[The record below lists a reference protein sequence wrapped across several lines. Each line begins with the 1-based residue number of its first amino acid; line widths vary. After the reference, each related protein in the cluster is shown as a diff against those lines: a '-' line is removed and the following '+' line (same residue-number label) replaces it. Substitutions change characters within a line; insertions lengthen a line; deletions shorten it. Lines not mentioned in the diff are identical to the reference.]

1 MDVFTHACVHS
12 CLHCDEST
20 TKAERLRDDVVALRR
35 ELEGVKRAARGT
47 DGENKSRDVR
57 LNRAL
62 EEARKVGYSNSSIP
76 I

>member
-1 MDVFTHACVHS
+1 MIA
-12 CLHCDEST
+12 LRLNT

-35 ELEGVKRAARGT
+35 ELEGAKRAKRGA

-62 EEARKVGYSNSSIP
+62 EEARKVG
-76 I
+76 